1 MGMGY
6 EAMVSILWSGCEV
19 LVLGGYVVWLYKGGY
34 VVWLWV
40 CTLVR
45 VCIMLS
51 EGGYVFVKKGMYAC
65 SALVRVCMHVV
76 LSEGGYVL

>member
-6 EAMVSILWSGCEV
+6 VVIVGILWSGYEV
-19 LVLGGYVVWLYKGGY
+19 LGGY

-40 CTLVR
+40 CT
-45 VCIMLS
+45 
-51 EGGYVFVKKGMYAC
+51 
-65 SALVRVCMHVV
+65 LVRVCMHVV